1 MTRLARLGLA
11 LLPAL
16 ALAACDAGRTPATG
30 AAAPALYIT
39 SPRMDQVIEGHEVSV
54 MFDLR
59 HYEIGKVED
68 GKNGQHVHLI
78 VDNEPYV
85 AIYDVSRPV
94 PIDPKLLTPGTHV
107 VRAFP
112 SAGPKDAKG
121 ALHHESRKNPG
132 AFAWVR
138 FHVGS
143 KGGPLAD
150 FDAGKPT
157 LTFSR
162 PKGEYK
168 PGTPELAKFLVDFYV
183 TGVAL
188 GPTTA
193 GVRAALDGKALG
205 TWTEWKPY
213 VIDTPA
219 AGAHELELELVDAD
233 GRPIE
238 GPFNKTVRKFKVAP

>member
-1 MTRLARLGLA
+1 MHRLALVLPAVLA
-11 LLPAL
+11 LS
-16 ALAACDAGRTPATG
+16 ACDGGRTSG
-30 AAAPALYIT
+30 AGPVGPSLYIT

-59 HYEIGKVED
+59 HYPIGKVDE
-68 GKNGQHVHLI
+68 GGNGQHVHLI

-94 PIDPKLLTPGTHV
+94 PLDPKLLTPGTHV

-112 SAGPKDAKG
+112 SAGPKDEKG

-138 FHVGS
+138 FHVGA

-150 FDAGKPT
+150 FDAGRPT

-168 PGTPELAKFLVDFYV
+168 AGSPELAKFLVDFYV
-183 TGVAL
+183 TG
-188 GPTTA
+188 TTLSPITS
-193 GVRAALDGKALG
+193 GVRAALDGKPLG
-205 TWTEWKPY
+205 TWTEWKPW
-213 VIDTPA
+213 VIESPA

-233 GRPIE
+233 GKPVD
-238 GPFNKTVRKFKVAP
+238 GPFNKTTRKFKVGS